1 MAERLSAL
9 APAYRAGSFGAEHA
23 SGPGITLA
31 ERRGLAMVQV
41 AAIDGEIEAV
51 RRGITTAVGLTPDAQ
66 PNRAVSSGR
75 TTALWVG
82 PGRFLIVEPERAD
95 ASLEGLL
102 RSALPASQAALVDL
116 GSSRTVLRVSGPRSR
131 DLIAKGCPM
140 DLHVRA
146 FPAGACAQTLLGHVQ
161 MLVHAVDD
169 ASTLDIYVARSF
181 GLTVWE
187 FLTESAAE
195 YGYRVEATAA

>member
-9 APAYRAGSFGAEHA
+9 APAYRAGSFGAEA
-23 SGPGITLA
+23 PAGPGIVLA

-41 AAIDGEIEAV
+41 AAIGGETEAT

-66 PNRAVSSGR
+66 SNRAVSSGR

-82 PGRFLIVEPERAD
+82 PGRWLIVEPERAD
-95 ASLEGLL
+95 ANLESLL
-102 RSALPASQAALVDL
+102 RSALPASQAALIDL
-116 GSSRTVLRVSGPRSR
+116 GSSRTVLRVSGPRAR
-131 DLIAKGCPM
+131 DLLAKGCSI
-140 DLHVRA
+140 DLHPRA
-146 FPAGACAQTLLGHVQ
+146 FPAGACAQSLLGHVA

-169 ASTLDIYVARSF
+169 ATLDVYVARSF

-195 YGYRVEATAA
+195 YGYRVEAPVA

>member
-9 APAYRAGSFGAEHA
+9 APAYRAGRFGAEA
-23 SGPGITLA
+23 PAGPGIVLT

-41 AAIDGEIEAV
+41 AAIGGEIEAT

-82 PGRFLIVEPERAD
+82 PGRFLVVEPERAD
-95 ASLEGLL
+95 ANLESLL
-102 RSALPASQAALVDL
+102 RSALPASQAALIDL
-116 GSSRTVLRVSGPRSR
+116 GSSRTVLRVSGPRAR
-131 DLIAKGCPM
+131 DLLAKGCSI
-140 DLHVRA
+140 DLHPRA
-146 FPAGACAQTLLGHVQ
+146 FPAGACAQSLLGHVA
-161 MLVHAVDD
+161 MLVHAVDE
-169 ASTLDIYVARSF
+169 AMLDVYVARSL

-195 YGYRVEATAA
+195 YGYRVEATAT

>member
-1 MAERLSAL
+1 MAERLSSL
-9 APAYRAGSFGAEHA
+9 APAYRAGSFGAD
-23 SGPGITLA
+23 SGPGIVLA

-41 AAIDGEIEAV
+41 AAIGGEVEAT
-51 RRGITTAVGLTPDAQ
+51 RRGITAAVGLTPDAQ

-82 PGRFLIVEPERAD
+82 PGRWLVVEPERAD
-95 ASLEGLL
+95 ANLENLL
-102 RSALPASQAALVDL
+102 RSALPASQAAVIDL
-116 GSSRTVLRVSGPRSR
+116 GSSRTVLRIAGPHAR
-131 DLIAKGCPM
+131 DLVAKGCPV
-140 DLHVRA
+140 DLHPRA

-169 ASTLDIYVARSF
+169 GPTLDVYVARSF

-195 YGYRVEATAA
+195 YGYRVEASAA

>member
-9 APAYRAGSFGAEHA
+9 APSYRAGSFGAEA
-23 SGPGITLA
+23 PAGPGIVLA
-31 ERRGLAMVQV
+31 ERRGFAMVQV
-41 AAIDGEIEAV
+41 AAIGGETEAV

-75 TTALWVG
+75 TTVLWVG
-82 PGRFLIVEPERAD
+82 PGRWLVVEPERAD
-95 ASLEGLL
+95 ASLESLL

-116 GSSRTVLRVSGPRSR
+116 GSSRTVLRIAGRHAR
-131 DLIAKGCPM
+131 DLLAKGCPV
-140 DLHVRA
+140 DLHPRA

-169 ASTLDIYVARSF
+169 GSTLDIYVARSF

-195 YGYRVEATAA
+195 YGYRVEA